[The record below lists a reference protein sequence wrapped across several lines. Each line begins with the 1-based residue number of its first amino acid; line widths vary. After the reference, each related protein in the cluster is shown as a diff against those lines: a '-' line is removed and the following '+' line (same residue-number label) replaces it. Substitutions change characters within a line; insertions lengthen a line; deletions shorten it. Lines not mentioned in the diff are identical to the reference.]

1 MTSREE
7 WLKERSKGIGGS
19 DAAAVLGL
27 HPYMTNVELWEIK
40 TGRKQ
45 KTDVSDEAAV
55 LYGTKA
61 EEHIRELVKLDH
73 PDFDIFHHD
82 FSTEFN
88 KKFTFIRGSFDGEIY
103 VHHTKIK
110 GVLEIKTSNIQNS
123 MMLKKWDNRIP
134 QNYYIQVLHYM
145 LVNEAFEFGLV
156 KALLRF
162 EYEKQNNGLFESIPS
177 EFREYFINRNEEQV
191 QTDLKYLLE
200 KEIEFWRYVEQD
212 KRPPLILPEI

>member
-1 MTSREE
+1 MNRKE

-40 TGRKQ
+40 TGRQQ
-45 KTDVSDEAAV
+45 KADVSDEAAV

-61 EEHIRELVKLDH
+61 EEHIRELVGLDY
-73 PDFDIFHHD
+73 PEFTVFHHD

-88 KKFTFIRGSFDGEIY
+88 KKFPFIRGSFDGEIFIKE
-103 VHHTKIK
+103 TNKK
-110 GVLEIKTSNIQNS
+110 GVLEIKTSNIKNS
-123 MMLKKWDNRIP
+123 MMLKKWDNKIP
-134 QNYYIQVLHYM
+134 NNYYIQVLHYM
-145 LVNEAFEFGLV
+145 LVDETFEFGLV

-162 EYEKQNNGLFESIPS
+162 EYAKQSNGLFESVPS
-177 EFREYFINRNEEQV
+177 EFREYFINRADEQV
-191 QTDLKYLLE
+191 QADLKYLLK
-200 KEIEFWRYVEQD
+200 KEIEFWRYVEND

>member
-1 MTSREE
+1 MNREE
-7 WLKERSKGIGGS
+7 WLKERRKGIGGS

-45 KTDVSDEAAV
+45 KYDVSDETAV

-73 PDFDIFHHD
+73 IDMKVFYSDCSSISNIEYP
-82 FSTEFN
+82 
-88 KKFTFIRGSFDGEIY
+88 FIRGSFDG
-103 VHHTKIK
+103 KILHVPSEEW
-110 GVLEIKTSNIQNS
+110 GVLEIKTSNIKNS
-123 MMLKKWDNRIP
+123 LMLKKWDNKIP

-145 LVNEAFEFGLV
+145 LVDETFRFGLV
-156 KALLRF
+156 KALLKL
-162 EYEKQNNGLFESIPS
+162 EYAKQNNGLFDSVPS
-177 EFREYFINRNEEQV
+177 EFREYFINRNDEQV
-191 QTDLKYLLE
+191 QADLKYLLE
-200 KEIEFWRYVEQD
+200 KEIEFWRYVEND